1 MRVQKRLSF
10 FLLLLFFVPGVLFL
24 WSGGLGDLP
33 LPSLSDFWDGA
44 AGEAVN
50 TAVKEFFPGRN
61 LLSSM
66 TASLQTTL
74 GRNQQNGCFYSADGI
89 LQNLPEADEGITA
102 ENLAALQDYAAAS
115 PVPCYFLL
123 SPTSAAIE
131 QEKIPALALDS
142 LFNQKQYI
150 QRCYSAL
157 ATRFHTIDGYNGL
170 FSHRSEYLFYRTD
183 SRLTALGC
191 YYLYAN
197 AGEKLGYS
205 VRSIDDFSIAHP
217 LHGYR
222 GNLSPLV
229 PYVQVQPD
237 ILSLFYYQRHDRD
250 IRLIENPLE
259 SAASK
264 ALYDPALLNGADP
277 LQVYLGENNGVA
289 DLAADNTPFDS
300 RLLVF
305 TDGSCNAL
313 FPLMAIHYRQIRVV
327 DLRSATASQ
336 LALIQ
341 PEEFDQVLFA
351 FSLESFG
358 YERVLGETLGG
369 K

>member
-1 MRVQKRLSF
+1 MRSQKRLSL
-10 FLLLLFFVPGVLFL
+10 FLLLLFFLPGVLFL
-24 WSGGLGDLP
+24 LGGGLRELP
-33 LPSLSDFWDGA
+33 SLSLSDFWDGA
-44 AGEAVN
+44 AARAVN
-50 TAVKEFFPGRN
+50 AAAEEFFPGRQ

-89 LQNLPEADEGITA
+89 LKNLPEADEEITA

-123 SPTSAAIE
+123 CPTSAAIE
-131 QEKIPALALDS
+131 QEKIPSLALDS

-150 QRCYSAL
+150 QRCYNAL
-157 ATRFHTIDGYNGL
+157 SSRFHTIDGYNSL
-170 FSHRSEYLFYRTD
+170 FSHQSEYLFYRTD

-191 YYLYAN
+191 YYLYAG

-205 VRSIDDFSIAHP
+205 VLSIDDFSIAHP

-229 PYVQVQPD
+229 PCVQVRPD
-237 ILSLFYYQRHDRD
+237 ILSLFYCQKHDRK

-264 ALYDPALLNGADP
+264 DLYDLSALSGADP
-277 LQVYLGENNGVA
+277 LQVYLGENSGVA
-289 DLAADNTPFDS
+289 DLAADNTPFDG

-327 DLRSATASQ
+327 DLRSVSASQ
-336 LALIQ
+336 LAQID
-341 PEEFDQVLFA
+341 PEAFDQVLFA

-358 YERVLGETLGG
+358 CERVLGKTLGE